1 MSQHRKL
8 VAAAISI
15 AIAFLICGASLSLA
29 AQASATKSGVIAESQ
44 SQQAPLEAMA
54 QRKFGHALSAAER
67 KLTHAAPMR
76 ALAWLGPDDDP
87 DSRANDTSQG
97 EHWGPER
104 TVRAEVLSWL
114 ASDAEASRFV
124 HPSGLGLA
132 GARID
137 GKLDL
142 SYATVDKP
150 ITLVKCYIPDG
161 IDLSSA
167 RVEDF
172 EVRRSRTG
180 SIDADMSITHRDLSF
195 QMGDYGAMSFMR
207 AKVEGSL
214 DMSGARILDGGTDTV
229 NLVEASIGGDVI
241 FHEHFTTNGSVDAR
255 LAKIAHD
262 LSFHDVVFAGEG
274 GLNAERATIGGTL
287 YWVEVKHSAK
297 TTLDLENTR
306 AGAIW
311 DDEASWPAPE
321 NLIVSGFVYGE
332 IAGGPGD
339 ATSRLRWLSLQ
350 PPGYRPQ
357 PYRQLAKVLGE
368 TGREEGA
375 TDVRI
380 AKEVALRQHGNLTWL
395 QRAWNLMLEATIGF
409 GYKPL
414 RALWW
419 IAGFVVLG
427 TILFRWGYDMRLIT
441 PTEEAA
447 YREFV
452 ASGEAPPH
460 YPIFNPF
467 VYSLEN
473 FLPVVELHQDKYW
486 RPNPRHRVRGR
497 VTLAGQLRD
506 SGSLPSRFLRWY
518 LWVHILAGWT
528 ITPLLFAGLSGLVR
542 PD

>member
-1 MSQHRKL
+1 MSQHRKPAA
-8 VAAAISI
+8 VAI
-15 AIAFLICGASLSLA
+15 AIAFLICSASMSLA
-29 AQASATKSGVIAESQ
+29 AGASAANVGALAGSQ
-44 SQQAPLEAMA
+44 SPEAPLEAMA
-54 QRKFGHALSAAER
+54 QRKFGPALTVAER
-67 KLTHAAPMR
+67 RLLHAAPMR
-76 ALAWLGPDDDP
+76 ALAWLGPNDDP
-87 DSRANDTSQG
+87 DSRANDTADAD
-97 EHWGPER
+97 HWGPER
-104 TVRAEVLSWL
+104 TVRANILSWL
-114 ASDAEASRFV
+114 ASDADASRFV

-142 SYATVDKP
+142 SYATIDKP
-150 ITLVKCYIPDG
+150 ITIVRCFVPDG

-180 SIDADMSITHRDLSF
+180 SIDGDLSITHRDLSF
-195 QMGDYGAMSFMR
+195 QMGDYGAISFMR

-214 DMSGARILDGGTDTV
+214 DFSGARINDGGPDTV
-229 NLVEASIGGDVI
+229 NLVEANIGGDVI
-241 FHEHFTTNGSVDAR
+241 FHEHFVTDGSVDAR

-287 YWVEVKHSAK
+287 YWVDVKHTAK
-297 TTLDLENTR
+297 TALDLENTH
-306 AGAIW
+306 AGALW
-311 DDEASWPAPE
+311 DDEASWPAPG

-339 ATSRLRWLSLQ
+339 AAARLRWLALQ

-357 PYRQLAKVLGE
+357 PYRQLAKVLSE

-380 AKEVALRQHGNLTWL
+380 AKEIAMRRHGNLSWF
-395 QRAWNLMLEATIGF
+395 QRAWNLMLEMTIGY

-414 RALWW
+414 LALWW

-427 TILFRWGYDMRLIT
+427 AVLFRWGYYMRIIT

-486 RPNPRHRVRGR
+486 RPNPRHGVRGR
-497 VTLAGQLRD
+497 VTLAREPLD
-506 SGSLPSRFLRWY
+506 SSSLPSRFLRWY
-518 LWVHILAGWT
+518 LWIHILAGWT

>member
-1 MSQHRKL
+1 MFIERK
-8 VAAAISI
+8 
-15 AIAFLICGASLSLA
+15 AIAATIAMAFLLCAPSLSLA
-29 AQASATKSGVIAESQ
+29 AGAHATNSDGFAGSESQ
-44 SQQAPLEAMA
+44 NAPLEAMA
-54 QRKFGHALSAAER
+54 QKKFGTALTAAER
-67 KLTHAAPMR
+67 KLLRAAPMR

-87 DSRANDTSQG
+87 DSHANDTAQA

-104 TVRAEVLSWL
+104 TVRADIISWL
-114 ASDAEASRFV
+114 TSEPGASRFV

-132 GARID
+132 GARIA

-150 ITLVKCYIPDG
+150 ITLVKCYVPDG

-167 RVEDF
+167 HLEDF

-180 SIDADMSITHRDLSF
+180 PIVGDMSITHRDLSF
-195 QMGDYGAMSFMR
+195 QLGDYGAMSFTR
-207 AKVEGSL
+207 AKIEGAL
-214 DMSGARILDGGTDTV
+214 DLTGARIMDGGTDTV
-229 NLVEASIGGDVI
+229 NLVEANIGGDVL
-241 FHEHFTTNGSVDAR
+241 FHERFTTNGIVDAR
-255 LAKIAHD
+255 LAKIGHD
-262 LSFHDVVFAGEG
+262 LSFHDVVFEGDG
-274 GLNAERATIGGTL
+274 GLTAERATIDGTL
-287 YWVEVKHSAK
+287 YWVEVKHTPK

-311 DDEASWPAPE
+311 DDEASWPAPG
-321 NLIVSGFVYGE
+321 NLIVNGFVYGE

-339 ATSRLRWLSLQ
+339 AVARLKWLALQ
-350 PPGYRPQ
+350 PPDYRPQ
-357 PYRQLAKVLGE
+357 PFRQLAKVLSE
-368 TGREEGA
+368 AGRDEGA
-375 TDVRI
+375 TEVRI
-380 AKEVALRQHGNLTWL
+380 AKEIALRHYGHLNRF
-395 QRAWNLMLEATIGF
+395 QRAWNVMLEVTIGF
-409 GYKPL
+409 GYRPL

-427 TILFRWGYDMRLIT
+427 TILFGTGYYLRIVT

-460 YPIFNPF
+460 YPMFNPF

-486 RPNPRHRVRGR
+486 RPNPRHGMRGR
-497 VTLAGQLRD
+497 VRRGGEPLD
-506 SGSLPSRFLRWY
+506 SSSLPSRFLRWY

-528 ITPLLFAGLSGLVR
+528 ITPLLFVGLSGLVR

>member
-1 MSQHRKL
+1 MSHRRKP
-8 VAAAISI
+8 VAAAI
-15 AIAFLICGASLSLA
+15 AITILICGASMSLA
-29 AQASATKSGVIAESQ
+29 AGASRANSAAPAESQ
-44 SQQAPLEAMA
+44 GPAAPLEAMA
-54 QRKFGHALSAAER
+54 QRKFGPALTPAER
-67 KLTHAAPMR
+67 KLLHAAPMR

-87 DSRANDTSQG
+87 DSRANNTADA

-104 TVRAEVLSWL
+104 TVRASLIVWL
-114 ASDAEASRFV
+114 ASDLDASHFV

-150 ITLVKCYIPDG
+150 ITLVRCYLRDG

-167 RVEDF
+167 HVEDF

-180 SIDADMSITHRDLSF
+180 SIDADMSVVHRDLLF
-195 QMGDYGAMSFMR
+195 QMGDYGAMSFTR
-207 AKVEGSL
+207 AKIDGTL
-214 DMSGARILDGGTDTV
+214 DLTGARIVDGGTDTV
-229 NLVEASIGGDVI
+229 NLVEANIGGDVLL
-241 FHEHFTTNGSVDAR
+241 HDHFRTNGSVDAR

-262 LSFHDVVFAGEG
+262 LSFPHVSFSGDG

-287 YWVEVKHSAK
+287 YWVEVKHTAK

-311 DDEASWPAPE
+311 DDEASWPAPG

-332 IAGGPGD
+332 IAGGTAD
-339 ATSRLRWLSLQ
+339 ADARLRWLALQ
-350 PPGYRPQ
+350 PPSYRPQ

-380 AKEVALRQHGNLTWL
+380 AKQIALRQHGQLNWF
-395 QRAWNLMLEATIGF
+395 QRAWNLMLEATIGY
-409 GYKPL
+409 GYRPL

-427 TILFRWGYDMRLIT
+427 TILFRWGYDMRIIT

-452 ASGEAPPH
+452 GSGEAPPH

-486 RPNPRHRVRGR
+486 RPNPRHGVRGR
-497 VTLAGQLRD
+497 VTLSEPLD
-506 SGSLPSRFLRWY
+506 SSSLPSRFLRWY
-518 LWVHILAGWT
+518 LWIHILAGWT

>member
-1 MSQHRKL
+1 MSRHRKPAA
-8 VAAAISI
+8 VAI
-15 AIAFLICGASLSLA
+15 AIAFLICSASMSLA
-29 AQASATKSGVIAESQ
+29 AGASAANVGALAGSQ
-44 SQQAPLEAMA
+44 SPEAPLEAMA
-54 QRKFGHALSAAER
+54 QRKFGPALTVAER
-67 KLTHAAPMR
+67 RLLHAAPMR
-76 ALAWLGPDDDP
+76 ALAWLGPNDDP
-87 DSRANDTSQG
+87 DSRANDTADAD
-97 EHWGPER
+97 HWGPER
-104 TVRAEVLSWL
+104 VVRASILSWL
-114 ASDAEASRFV
+114 ASDADASHFV

-142 SYATVDKP
+142 SYATIDKP
-150 ITLVKCYIPDG
+150 ITIVRCFVPDG

-180 SIDADMSITHRDLSF
+180 SIDGDLSITHRDLSF
-195 QMGDYGAMSFMR
+195 QMGDYGAISFMR

-214 DMSGARILDGGTDTV
+214 DFSGARINDGGPDTV
-229 NLVEASIGGDVI
+229 NLVEANIGGDVI
-241 FHEHFTTNGSVDAR
+241 FHEHFVTDGSVDAR

-287 YWVEVKHSAK
+287 YWVDVKHTAK
-297 TTLDLENTR
+297 TTLDLENTH

-311 DDEASWPAPE
+311 DDEASWPAPG
-321 NLIVSGFVYGE
+321 NLIVGGFVYGE

-339 ATSRLRWLSLQ
+339 AAARLRWLALQ

-357 PYRQLAKVLGE
+357 PYRQLAKVLSE

-380 AKEVALRQHGNLTWL
+380 AKEIAMRRHGNLSWF
-395 QRAWNLMLEATIGF
+395 QRAWNLMLEVTIGY

-414 RALWW
+414 LALWW

-427 TILFRWGYDMRLIT
+427 AVLFRWGYYMRIIT

-460 YPIFNPF
+460 YPVFNPF

-486 RPNPRHRVRGR
+486 RPNPRHGVRGR
-497 VTLAGQLRD
+497 VTLAGEPLD
-506 SGSLPSRFLRWY
+506 SSSLPSRFLRWY
-518 LWVHILAGWT
+518 LWIHILAGWT

>member
-1 MSQHRKL
+1 MFQHRKP
-8 VAAAISI
+8 VAVAI
-15 AIAFLICGASLSLA
+15 AIAILTCSASRSLA
-29 AQASATKSGVIAESQ
+29 APDESQ
-44 SQQAPLEAMA
+44 TQRAPLEAMA
-54 QRKFGHALSAAER
+54 QRKFGPTLSAAER
-67 KLTHAAPMR
+67 KLIHAAPMR
-76 ALAWLGPDDDP
+76 ALAWLGRDDDP

-150 ITLVKCYIPDG
+150 ITLVKCYIPGG

-311 DDEASWPAPE
+311 DDEASWPAPG

-339 ATSRLRWLSLQ
+339 ATSRLKWLALQ

-452 ASGEAPPH
+452 ASGDAPPH

>member
-1 MSQHRKL
+1 MSRHRKSV
-8 VAAAISI
+8 VAAI
-15 AIAFLICGASLSLA
+15 AILICSASISLA
-29 AQASATKSGVIAESQ
+29 AHASATNSGARTESQ
-44 SQQAPLEAMA
+44 SQAAPLEAMA
-54 QRKFGHALSAAER
+54 QRKFGPALSAAER
-67 KLTHAAPMR
+67 KLLHAAPMR

-87 DSRANDTSQG
+87 DSRANDTAQG

-104 TVRAEVLSWL
+104 TVRAGILIWL

-150 ITLVKCYIPDG
+150 ITLVKCYVPDG

-180 SIDADMSITHRDLSF
+180 SIDGDMSIVHRDLSF

-207 AKVEGSL
+207 AKIEGSL
-214 DMSGARILDGGTDTV
+214 DLSGARINDGGTDTV

-262 LSFHDVVFAGEG
+262 LSFHDSVFAGEG

-287 YWVEVKHSAK
+287 YWVEVKHTAK

-306 AGAIW
+306 AGAVW
-311 DDEASWPAPE
+311 DDEASWPAPG
-321 NLIVSGFVYGE
+321 NLIVGGFVYGE

-339 ATSRLRWLSLQ
+339 AAARLRWLALQ
-350 PPGYRPQ
+350 SPGYRPQ
-357 PYRQLAKVLGE
+357 PYRQLAKVLGD

-380 AKEVALRQHGNLTWL
+380 AKEIALRRHGNLSWL
-395 QRAWNLMLEATIGF
+395 QRAWNLMLEATIGY

-427 TILFRWGYDMRLIT
+427 TFLFCWGYYLRLIT

-460 YPIFNPF
+460 YPLFNPF

-486 RPNPRHRVRGR
+486 RPNPRHGVRGR
-497 VTLAGQLRD
+497 VTLAGNQMD
-506 SGSLPSRFLRWY
+506 SSSLPSRFLRWY
-518 LWVHILAGWT
+518 LWIHILAGWT